1 MPPPLASGDLKSHP
15 ELSGWRTLCMSVMRV
30 IVLLP
35 CTKFE
40 VRRPSHY
47 EDVAVFRAVASHGVK
62 LPGDLDL

>member
-1 MPPPLASGDLKSHP
+1 
-15 ELSGWRTLCMSVMRV
+15 MSVMRV